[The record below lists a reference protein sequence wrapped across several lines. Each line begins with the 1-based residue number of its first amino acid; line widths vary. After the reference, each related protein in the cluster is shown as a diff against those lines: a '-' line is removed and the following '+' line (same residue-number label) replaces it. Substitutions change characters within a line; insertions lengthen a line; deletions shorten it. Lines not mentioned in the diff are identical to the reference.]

1 MRPLYL
7 ACYAVGLRKT
17 RRKGLRKGPPGLAGS
32 AGHAYA
38 SAASNRTHHGRRTP
52 KHAPNGPRNARY
64 RPGLR
69 GIAPYYGP
77 FATRA
82 TPQLPRTRRTRVGR
96 RSTQTGA
103 PRAARAP
110 RRPKH
115 VLERGAAVRP
125 RRGASGHAAG
135 RPATRALRLVRGVA
149 RPPGERRRLD
159 LSAESEIG
167 RGASAAARGG
177 TRPATPQGV
186 RPRVRRAV
194 AAKRRPPRT
203 IPGSRSTDCRLFAQQ
218 RPDGGT

>member
-82 TPQLPRTRRTRVGR
+82 TPQLPRTRRTRVGH

-115 VLERGAAVRP
+115 VLERPP
-125 RRGASGHAAG
+125 RCTPTGSNVLPEPKAGPAHTPGTPWARRTPRGPQGGRYRIIVGRLGGSTANGASELGYTWTERAA
-135 RPATRALRLVRGVA
+135 L
-149 RPPGERRRLD
+149 
-159 LSAESEIG
+159 G
-167 RGASAAARGG
+167 RGSAGG
-177 TRPATPQGV
+177 
-186 RPRVRRAV
+186 
-194 AAKRRPPRT
+194 
-203 IPGSRSTDCRLFAQQ
+203 
-218 RPDGGT
+218 